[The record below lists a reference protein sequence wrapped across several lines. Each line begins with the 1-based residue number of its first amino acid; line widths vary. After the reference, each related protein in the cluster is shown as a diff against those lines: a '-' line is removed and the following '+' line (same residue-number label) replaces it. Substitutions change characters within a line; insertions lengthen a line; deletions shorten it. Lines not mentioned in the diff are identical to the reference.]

1 LWIASL
7 RLQLA
12 NNSAILLYHLL
23 LLIVLFTH
31 THTQSLTA
39 CLVHCFPPSACVFP
53 LCSGPTRKRLFG
65 SLFSHSLRIGYS
77 PITLIARNRHYAPSV
92 PITHSASFYFFFS
105 FFCPHPQRSD
115 SPTLPC
121 TGWGVRA
128 GEPILSGTFVCEY
141 VGEILG
147 EQEANNRLTRYG
159 RDGCNYMFNIGSQI
173 NDMSRWIEGQARYFI
188 DASNYKNVSR
198 FINHSCSPNLVNLQV
213 LVDNMDCHRA
223 HIGLYAS
230 QDISVGEE
238 LTFDYR
244 YELLPGQGYS
254 CRLMFPNMLEC
265 NAV

>member
-1 LWIASL
+1 ALRPFSADYPFRVFLFFLFLFLPSSSTLRFSHASL
-7 RLQLA
+7 
-12 NNSAILLYHLL
+12 
-23 LLIVLFTH
+23 
-31 THTQSLTA
+31 
-39 CLVHCFPPSACVFP
+39 
-53 LCSGPTRKRLFG
+53 
-65 SLFSHSLRIGYS
+65 HS
-77 PITLIARNRHYAPSV
+77 
-92 PITHSASFYFFFS
+92 
-105 FFCPHPQRSD
+105 
-115 SPTLPC
+115 
-121 TGWGVRA
+121 WGVRA

-198 FINHSCSPNLVNLQV
+198 FINHSCSPNLVNHQV

-254 CRLMFPNMLEC
+254 CRLMF
-265 NAV
+265 